1 MQHLVVADYG
11 TFLGYSEG
19 LLVVKRG
26 DEIGRELPLNR
37 IKTVTVAKQGVALS
51 AALVCNLAQRG
62 IKLFFLD
69 FKGEPLACLS
79 GVQNHA
85 VCAVRKKQFACVDSL
100 RAGDI
105 SIRLIAGKIANQRAV
120 LKYFGKYHAK
130 QAPRVG
136 PILDEASL
144 ALSDSLAS
152 LKELSER
159 IDERWRNRLMGVEG
173 SAAAVYWA
181 ALRESELLPPV
192 FERRFHR
199 NSTDAV
205 NKAFNYGYAVLSSA
219 VWQCVINAGF
229 EPYAGLLHVDRP
241 GKPALVLDLMEEYR
255 PWVVDRVVIKERHVL
270 EGQTLSDAAKKA
282 VLSGVLG
289 TLASRYPHRGRR
301 LSLES
306 IMQRQVYRLGG
317 VFADPT
323 KRYRPTIFKW

>member
-19 LLVVKRG
+19 LLVIKRG

-37 IKTVTVAKQGVALS
+37 IKTVTIAKQGVALS
-51 AALVCNLAQRG
+51 AALICNLSQRG

-69 FKGEPLACLS
+69 FKGEPVACLS

-85 VCAVRKKQFACVDSL
+85 VCAVRKRQFECVESA
-100 RAGDI
+100 RAGEI
-105 SIRLIAGKIANQRAV
+105 AVRLISGKVANQRAV
-120 LKYFGKYHAK
+120 LKYFGKYHSK
-130 QAPRVG
+130 QVAHIG

-144 ALSDSLAS
+144 ALEDSLRS
-152 LKELSER
+152 LKELAQQ
-159 IDERWRNRLMGVEG
+159 IDERWRNRLMGIEG
-173 SAAAVYWA
+173 NAAAVYWA
-181 ALRESELLPPV
+181 ALRESKLLPPV

-255 PWVVDRVVIKERHVL
+255 PWVVDRVVIKERQML
-270 EGQTLSDAAKKA
+270 EGQTLTDAAKKA

-289 TLASRYPHRGRR
+289 TLGSRYPHRGRR

-317 VFADPT
+317 VFSDSS
-323 KRYRPTIFKW
+323 KRYRPMIFKW